1 MLEMMLIIPL
11 LATFAAFLF
20 VFSLL
25 PSKNALER
33 TIEVLE
39 ARRPEMNEE
48 AASQLEKALAKMVP
62 AETAGNMQR
71 ALLSAGWYTTTPAK
85 MFARIV
91 SAAAFATLVLLLA
104 FRFLHVSGPVWY
116 ILLLTLWVAIT
127 YSPLYWLNRAAEL
140 RKLEVQRALPDFLDM
155 VASTVGAGLA
165 MNAALAYAVDTAPG
179 ALGNEVNE
187 ALSEIRLGR
196 SRTDALKAAAG
207 RLNQQEFSTTIAAI
221 TQAER
226 LGANVG
232 KILNELA
239 DDTRN
244 HRMMLIETEAAKLPV
259 KMVFPMAFF
268 LLPALMVLIFG
279 TLVANYL
286 YQPHL

>member
-1 MLEMMLIIPL
+1 MLEMMLVIPL

-33 TIEVLE
+33 TIEILE
-39 ARRPEMNEE
+39 SRRPEMSEE
-48 AASQLEKALAKMVP
+48 GASQLEKALAKIVP
-62 AETAGNMQR
+62 AETAGHMHR
-71 ALLSAGWYTTTPAK
+71 ALLSAGWYSTTPAK

-91 SAAAFATLVLLLA
+91 SAAAFATLVLLLS
-104 FRFLHVSGPVWY
+104 FRFLHFSGPVWY
-116 ILLLTLWVAIT
+116 IVLLTLWVAIT

-140 RKLEVQRALPDFLDM
+140 RKLEVQRTLPDFLDM
-155 VASTVGAGLA
+155 VASTVSAGLA

-196 SRTDALKAAAG
+196 SRTDALKAASA